1 MCAELQLMPDQSYDL
16 TVGEIIRHYRWYQKR
31 ESYQWERARFIA
43 WYGSLPYLKK
53 GAYMH
58 PEDIMHLPTD
68 PTEEEKIE
76 IRKAQELAEKATV
89 DAVLETYRQ
98 MGYNV

>member
-1 MCAELQLMPDQSYDL
+1 MPEQSYDM
-16 TVGEIIRHYRWYQKR
+16 TIGEIVRHHRGYQKR

-53 GAYMH
+53 GAMMQ
-58 PEDIMHLPTD
+58 PEDLMRLPTD
-68 PTEEEKIE
+68 PTDEERIE
-76 IRKAQELAEKATV
+76 LRKEQEKAERAALET
-89 DAVLETYRQ
+89 VLETYRQ

>member
-1 MCAELQLMPDQSYDL
+1 MPDQYYDL
-16 TVGEIIRHYRWYQKR
+16 TIGEILRHYRCYQKR

-53 GAYMH
+53 GTIMQ
-58 PEDIMHLPTD
+58 PEDIMTLPTD
-68 PTEEEKIE
+68 PTEEEKE
-76 IRKAQELAEKATV
+76 IRRIEQEAELKAATMKV
-89 DAVLETYRQ
+89 FDSYRK